1 MSRMTSQYPER
12 VYASSTEE
20 KREGLMEQLR
30 SKGTSRAWVIGGL
43 VAVGL
48 GIWAAYKFGPDF
60 VRYVKMER
68 M

>member
-1 MSRMTSQYPER
+1 MSRITPQYPER

-20 KREGLMEQLR
+20 KRQGVMEQIR
-30 SKGTSRAWVIGGL
+30 SKSTGRMWLIGGL
-43 VAVGL
+43 AILGLLAV
-48 GIWAAYKFGPDF
+48 YKFGPDF